1 MNFLQFFRFGASPAR
16 SAAAVSFSKSFC
28 HDNLKL
34 LARTFV
40 NKADSLLKDKSM
52 SISIN
57 LFRRQTSNLSSFTQ
71 ERGVSSKAPALNSL
85 SKKKIHK
92 KRYALD
98 SDPEQFEEGRYSVM
112 AYATAEEYDLEKLK
126 AALMQQKLYTPQK

>member
-1 MNFLQFFRFGASPAR
+1 MS
-16 SAAAVSFSKSFC
+16 SAAAVSFSKSFR
-28 HDNLKL
+28 HDNLKV
-34 LARTFV
+34 LARTFI
-40 NKADSLLKDKSM
+40 NKADNVFRNESR
-52 SISIN
+52 SISYN
-57 LFRRQTSNLSSFTQ
+57 LLRRQTSNLSLFTQ
-71 ERGVSSKAPALNSL
+71 VRSVSSKAPALTSL

-98 SDPEQFEEGRYSVM
+98 SDPAQFEDGRYSVM